1 MVLWMIH
8 EQDSLLAMGK
18 LWSLDFVGADIDRLY
33 IVFVTWPFISP
44 ECFKASSLEGFFSL
58 SAWSMDSYTL
68 GGLFV
73 PIPFGISHMISM
85 IHIIHTSI
93 YSAIMRRH
101 FGLQSFFFHESRG
114 SFQISRHFRVLF
126 LVQKSAL
133 VGTHSNLFK
142 RWIGS
147 MSFDPKVL
155 AIASGALG
163 FLYIMAVEPL
173 NPRSKRQEGYNPE
186 PYAFQWKARFDEWM
200 GWKPQTRL

>member
-85 IHIIHTSI
+85 IHIIHIFRHHAPSFWTSELFFPRI
-93 YSAIMRRH
+93 SGLFSDFTTFPGAF
-101 FGLQSFFFHESRG
+101 FGSKVCACG
-114 SFQISRHFRVLF
+114 NSFQPFQTLDRINVLRSEGLSNCQRSFRLF
-126 LVQKSAL
+126 IHHGS
-133 VGTHSNLFK
+133 GTF
-142 RWIGS
+142 
-147 MSFDPKVL
+147 
-155 AIASGALG
+155 
-163 FLYIMAVEPL
+163 EP
-173 NPRSKRQEGYNPE
+173 
-186 PYAFQWKARFDEWM
+186 
-200 GWKPQTRL
+200 

>member
-1 MVLWMIH
+1 MVLRMIH

-18 LWSLDFVGADIDRLY
+18 FWPLDFVGADIDTLY
-33 IVFVTWPFISP
+33 IVFVTWRFNFYWMLQGLAHGAWIAIPSESICANPSRNHP
-44 ECFKASSLEGFFSL
+44 HDQHDPHYPHIPPSSAVILDFRAFFSTNL
-58 SAWSMDSYTL
+58 RA
-68 GGLFV
+68 LFR
-73 PIPFGISHMISM
+73 IHDISGCFFGSKVC
-85 IHIIHTSI
+85 
-93 YSAIMRRH
+93 AC
-101 FGLQSFFFHESRG
+101 GN
-114 SFQISRHFRVLF
+114 SFQP
-126 LVQKSAL
+126 
-133 VGTHSNLFK
+133 FK